1 MADRDE
7 DDNNKTRFNDDNT
20 IIPPSD
26 NNSEYNNDDG
36 DERLKIVVI
45 RRRSEGGGGFD
56 FNVQGPAS
64 EGGRLR
70 FINGRLYGPMQRASA
85 VRPGGAA
92 ALAGLRRGDCLL
104 EVLVSFFFLRFCYSG
119 QSFMGTPTLVIN
131 CRIQFAAQYTGLVGA
146 ILNEQRVKQK

>member
-7 DDNNKTRFNDDNT
+7 DDNNKTRFNDDN
-20 IIPPSD
+20 
-26 NNSEYNNDDG
+26 NSKYNNDGDG
-36 DERLKIVVI
+36 DNDDNDERLKVVVI

-104 EVLVSFFFLRFCYSG
+104 EVFVSFFFCASAIQDSLLWGLHPQLITDEFNLQLSLRD
-119 QSFMGTPTLVIN
+119 QSELF
-131 CRIQFAAQYTGLVGA
+131 
-146 ILNEQRVKQK
+146 